1 MFRRDIELTVGSPG
15 TVKTVEL
22 DQKYEGDTGVVVWDA
37 AIVLS
42 KYLELIAGEVAGGVC
57 CELGA
62 GTGAVGLCAAALGC
76 HQVVL
81 TDKAEIVPLLEHNI
95 KLNQDVLSCKH
106 VSALPLTWG
115 DIEEVSPTV
124 P

>member
-1 MFRRDIELTVGSPG
+1 MFRRAIELSLGDCG

-37 AIVLS
+37 AIVLA
-42 KYLELIAGEVAGGVC
+42 KYLELIADQLAGGVC

-76 HQVVL
+76 HQVRL
-81 TDKAEIVPLLEHNI
+81 ATTHHHQI
-95 KLNQDVLSCKH
+95 
-106 VSALPLTWG
+106 
-115 DIEEVSPTV
+115 SPTLGSTD
-124 P
+124 

>member
-1 MFRRDIELTVGSPG
+1 MFRRAIELSVGSSG

-76 HQVVL
+76 HQVRL
-81 TDKAEIVPLLEHNI
+81 ATTHHQQI
-95 KLNQDVLSCKH
+95 
-106 VSALPLTWG
+106 
-115 DIEEVSPTV
+115 SPTLGSTD
-124 P
+124 